1 MSIQRL
7 FVGRVGLSPLARHS
21 LPFHSKYFSIVSPL
35 QPSLTCG
42 VPPTLNISFLPLV
55 HSRSL
60 LTSAAHSVSASSPCY
75 SRYRSSSVIGIN
87 SSSTTSRRPTYFRN
101 KYLNMPSASDY
112 RGSPQRKLS
121 NTPRIPFMIGVAG
134 GTASGKSTV
143 CKTIMSRLAEHE
155 VKNLEKQVVSIS
167 QDAFYRELDEQESI
181 MAAKGKFNFDHP
193 DAFDNELMEKCLDD
207 ILVGK
212 PTKIPVY
219 DFKTNSRV
227 PNKFTVIYPSD
238 VVLVEG
244 ILIFYY
250 ARMREIFN
258 LKLFVDADADT
269 RLARRVFR
277 DIEER
282 GRNLENV
289 LNQYTTL
296 VKPAFEE
303 FCIPTKKFAD
313 VIVPRGAENKVAIDL
328 IVQHIQD
335 IIFRSN
341 GSKGSSPAS
350 RSRSNSESI
359 IR

>member
-1 MSIQRL
+1 
-7 FVGRVGLSPLARHS
+7 
-21 LPFHSKYFSIVSPL
+21 
-35 QPSLTCG
+35 
-42 VPPTLNISFLPLV
+42 
-55 HSRSL
+55 
-60 LTSAAHSVSASSPCY
+60 
-75 SRYRSSSVIGIN
+75 
-87 SSSTTSRRPTYFRN
+87 
-101 KYLNMPSASDY
+101 
-112 RGSPQRKLS
+112 
-121 NTPRIPFMIGVAG
+121 MIGVAG

-167 QDAFYRELDEQESI
+167 QDSFYRELDEQEGI
-181 MAAKGKFNFDHP
+181 MAAKGQFNFDHP
-193 DAFDNELMEKCLDD
+193 DAFDSELMEKCLDD
-207 ILVGK
+207 ILLGK

-219 DFKTNSRV
+219 DFLTNSRV
-227 PNKFTVIYPSD
+227 PDKFTVIYPSD

-244 ILIFYY
+244 ILIFYS
-250 ARMREIFN
+250 AKLREIFN

-282 GRNLENV
+282 GRNLEHV

-341 GSKGSSPAS
+341 GSKGGSPII
-350 RSRSNSESI
+350 RSRSNSEST

>member
-1 MSIQRL
+1 
-7 FVGRVGLSPLARHS
+7 
-21 LPFHSKYFSIVSPL
+21 
-35 QPSLTCG
+35 
-42 VPPTLNISFLPLV
+42 
-55 HSRSL
+55 
-60 LTSAAHSVSASSPCY
+60 
-75 SRYRSSSVIGIN
+75 
-87 SSSTTSRRPTYFRN
+87 
-101 KYLNMPSASDY
+101 
-112 RGSPQRKLS
+112 
-121 NTPRIPFMIGVAG
+121 MIGVAG

-167 QDAFYRELDEQESI
+167 QDSFYRELDEQESI

-219 DFKTNSRV
+219 DFMTRSRV
-227 PNKFTVIYPSD
+227 PDKFTVIYPSD

-250 ARMREIFN
+250 ARMRNIFN

-269 RLARRVFR
+269 RLARRVIR

-282 GRNLENV
+282 GRNLELV

>member
-1 MSIQRL
+1 
-7 FVGRVGLSPLARHS
+7 
-21 LPFHSKYFSIVSPL
+21 
-35 QPSLTCG
+35 
-42 VPPTLNISFLPLV
+42 
-55 HSRSL
+55 
-60 LTSAAHSVSASSPCY
+60 
-75 SRYRSSSVIGIN
+75 
-87 SSSTTSRRPTYFRN
+87 
-101 KYLNMPSASDY
+101 MPSASDY

-167 QDAFYRELDEQESI
+167 QDSFYRELDEQESI

-219 DFKTNSRV
+219 DFMTNSRV
-227 PNKFTVIYPSD
+227 PDKFTVIYPSD

-250 ARMREIFN
+250 ARMRNIFN

-269 RLARRVFR
+269 RLARRVIR

-282 GRNLENV
+282 GRNLELV